1 MLSVDAFLK
10 TSSSL
15 VLFVT
20 QSALVSICCDVV
32 INISLL
38 SSSIADLRLV
48 PSCAKVLARTLSK
61 NQTGAL
67 FPDISLEPWSFT
79 SLEVT

>member
-32 INISLL
+32 INISIIKFN
-38 SSSIADLRLV
+38 SRFAFSAFLRKGV
-48 PSCAKVLARTLSK
+48 
-61 NQTGAL
+61 G
-67 FPDISLEPWSFT
+67 
-79 SLEVT
+79 